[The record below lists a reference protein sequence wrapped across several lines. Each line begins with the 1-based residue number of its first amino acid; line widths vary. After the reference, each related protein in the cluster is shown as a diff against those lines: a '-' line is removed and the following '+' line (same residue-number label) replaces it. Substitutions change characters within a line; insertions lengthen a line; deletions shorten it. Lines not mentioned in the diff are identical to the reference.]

1 MELKQRA
8 DLVLA
13 LRTIK
18 LDVNPAQVLF
28 LLNVVDAY
36 KIDKD
41 ITLTELGD
49 IIDQTNIQL
58 EAEQAAIEEANKEV
72 K

>member
-13 LRTIK
+13 FRTIK

-28 LLNVVDAY
+28 IENIINAY
-36 KIDKD
+36 KENENITMSDIGDVID
-41 ITLTELGD
+41 T
-49 IIDQTNIQL
+49 TNEQL
-58 EAEQAAIEEANKEV
+58 QIEVEAMEVETKED